1 MYSDIASWW
10 PLVSAPSDYAEE
22 ADIYRHLLQEACA
35 PKSVLELGS
44 GGGNNACHLKSH
56 FRLTL
61 VDRSAS
67 MLEVSRALN
76 PECEHVLGDMRDV
89 RLGREFDAVFIHD
102 AIMYLTS
109 ERDLARA
116 IETAFL
122 HCRSGG
128 AALLV
133 PDCVKESF
141 VPESSSGGHDGEDR
155 SLRYLEWSSDPDP
168 GDDQMETDYAF
179 LLRQGDKVEVMHD
192 RHTLG
197 LFSRARWLE
206 ICRQAGFTPE
216 IKSYGLSEPKG
227 SYEAFLCRK
236 PG

>member
-1 MYSDIASWW
+1 
-10 PLVSAPSDYAEE
+10 
-22 ADIYRHLLQEACA
+22 
-35 PKSVLELGS
+35 
-44 GGGNNACHLKSH
+44 
-56 FRLTL
+56 
-61 VDRSAS
+61 
-67 MLEVSRALN
+67 
-76 PECEHVLGDMRDV
+76 MRDV

-141 VPESSSGGHDGEDR
+141 APESSSGGHDGEDR

-192 RHTLG
+192 RHILG

-216 IKSYGLSEPKG
+216 IKSYGLSAAEG